1 MIINIYMMKNLTLFI
16 VLMMLTNVLNSQTSE
31 KSKPTYSIEAGYLM
45 ISDNLND
52 DYYLDD
58 RYGGWFS
65 YGENEG
71 INLIGLNLKMSM
83 ETKLNF
89 IDLVCG
95 ALFLKDMFTN
105 NSSTSDYHQNGGGVY
120 LGISPKFKTKHFGLT
135 SDFGVGVLSFKKYMH
150 AYYQIP
156 NGGKLIDD
164 HVTKASQGL
173 GAMSSIGF
181 YVNIGRFSINPNFM
195 LIFSGGSNASFTYY
209 GVNIPLV
216 FKF

>member
-1 MIINIYMMKNLTLFI
+1 MKNIGILFI
-16 VLMMLTNVLNSQTSE
+16 LLTSSMLSFAQKADGISDGL
-31 KSKPTYSIEAGYLM
+31 SIEAGYLM
-45 ISDNLND
+45 ISDQLNED
-52 DYYLDD
+52 AYLSDKLAGWFLFSSNDRFSLNGVNIKLTKTTKREYLD
-58 RYGGWFS
+58 
-65 YGENEG
+65 
-71 INLIGLNLKMSM
+71 II
-83 ETKLNF
+83 
-89 IDLVCG
+89 CG
-95 ALFLKDMFTN
+95 VLFLRDRNTTISN
-105 NSSTSDYHQNGGGVY
+105 LSDENQNGGGVY
-120 LGISPKFKTKHFGLT
+120 FGISPKYKTKHFGLT
-135 SDFGVGVLSFKKYMH
+135 SDLAIGVLSFKNYMH

-156 NGGKLIDD
+156 NGGQLIDD